1 MGKVT
6 HLGSAKA
13 DDPIYSSGPQVHF
26 RPPSAP
32 STDGTAPSMDGG
44 PPPEKRLQAS
54 SPASLPAKPA
64 REPDESQETF
74 EERLGYWQSHVGR
87 IQAMARRS
95 AASLA
100 SSGSTDET

>member
-6 HLGSAKA
+6 HLGSATA
-13 DDPIYSSGPQVHF
+13 NDPICSSGPQVHF
-26 RPPSAP
+26 RPPSTP
-32 STDGTAPSMDGG
+32 STDGTAPSTDGG
-44 PPPEKRLQAS
+44 LPAERKPPAS